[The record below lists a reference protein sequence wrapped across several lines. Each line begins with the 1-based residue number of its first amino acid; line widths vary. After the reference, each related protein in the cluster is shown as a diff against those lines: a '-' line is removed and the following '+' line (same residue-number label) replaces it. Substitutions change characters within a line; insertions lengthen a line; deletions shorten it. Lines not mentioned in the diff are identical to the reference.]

1 MGKGDLT
8 RIMRVRANANG
19 SLMQSA
25 GSGKSTNKVGIV
37 LDIITVN
44 LQSDIATH
52 RLSR

>member
-44 LQSDIATH
+44 LQSDIATR